1 MSIRPPSI
9 LFAALLSAL
18 AFQAHALSLSPSSLK
33 MAPGEEATVTLKK
46 VRGSVS
52 IQNPNPATA
61 ETRLSSSII
70 TVKALQPG
78 QLSVKVRDRKESET
92 LKITVTGTAMTVS
105 PSSLS
110 LAAGQSANISV
121 TNPNGSVSA
130 TSSNSS
136 VATAIL
142 SNNVVT
148 VQGNAAGSATITI
161 RDSSTSK
168 KVAVTVTSNGGGGGG
183 GGATNTQGRLLA
195 SQCFQCHNSKG
206 GSTGFDRITGESVN
220 EIVGEMKEM
229 QAKAAS
235 KPEIMHSQAMIYTD
249 AEIYALAQYLASL
262 SGGGSSGGSSNNDR
276 DDD

>member
-1 MSIRPPSI
+1 
-9 LFAALLSAL
+9 
-18 AFQAHALSLSPSSLK
+18 
-33 MAPGEEATVTLKK
+33 MAPGEETTVTLKK
-46 VRGSVS
+46 VRGSVR
-52 IQNPNPATA
+52 IQNSSPATA
-61 ETRLSSSII
+61 ETQLSSSTI

-78 QLSVKVRDRKESET
+78 RLSVKVRDRKDSET
-92 LKITVTGTAMTVS
+92 LRITVSGTAMTVS

-110 LAAGQSANISV
+110 VAVGQSANINV

-148 VQGNAAGSATITI
+148 VQGNAAGSATITV

-168 KVAVTVTSNGGGGGG
+168 KVAVTVTSNGGGGG

-195 SQCFQCHNSKG
+195 SQCFQCHNAKG

-262 SGGGSSGGSSNNDR
+262 SGGGSSSRNNR

>member
-1 MSIRPPSI
+1 
-9 LFAALLSAL
+9 
-18 AFQAHALSLSPSSLK
+18 
-33 MAPGEEATVTLKK
+33 MAPGDEATVTLKK

-52 IQNPNPATA
+52 IQNSSPATA
-61 ETRLSSSII
+61 ETQLSSSTI

-78 QLSVKVRDRKESET
+78 RLSVKVRDRKDSET
-92 LKITVTGTAMTVS
+92 LRITVSGTAMTVS

-110 LAAGQSANISV
+110 LAVGQSTNINV
-121 TNPNGSVSA
+121 ANPNGSVSA

-148 VQGNAAGSATITI
+148 VQGNAAGSATITV

-195 SQCFQCHNSKG
+195 SQCFQCHNAKG

>member
-1 MSIRPPSI
+1 MSIRLPSI

-52 IQNPNPATA
+52 IQNSSPATA
-61 ETRLSSSII
+61 ETRLSSSTI

-78 QLSVKVRDRKESET
+78 RLSVKVRDRKDSET
-92 LKITVTGTAMTVS
+92 LRITVSGTAMTVS

-110 LAAGQSANISV
+110 LAVGQSTNINV

-148 VQGNAAGSATITI
+148 VQGNAAGSATITV

-168 KVAVTVTSNGGGGGG
+168 KVAVTVTSNGGGGG